1 MDFKNILPLAVSVF
15 GRESS
20 SAPAT
25 PMKSSKKLNS
35 ESSSGDSSDNSELQF
50 IPISDNYYE
59 KVIHLQEK
67 FIKFYTIIISG
78 EENRTSV
85 TVSVPRP
92 DDETFTNFFSSLSL
106 DKCKDETLDLSEN
119 DFDSVTSVSKL

>member
-1 MDFKNILPLAVSVF
+1 MI

-35 ESSSGDSSDNSELQF
+35 ESSSGNSSDNSTLQIMLNIILLTLVRENVF
-50 IPISDNYYE
+50 KRRVFY
-59 KVIHLQEK
+59 VITL
-67 FIKFYTIIISG
+67 G
-78 EENRTSV
+78 EENRLSS

-106 DKCKDETLDLSEN
+106 DKCKDETLNLSEN